1 MAEHLQSTPA
11 TDIPPGPHSSRVAP
25 IQKLIQQWT
34 PLLHPTRSPEEK
46 YQERHKEAQAHFEAA
61 AASACV
67 QSDAARLDALQSCIN
82 QLKGL
87 QAEREANKDDEESKY
102 QELYWEQQEALIL
115 GLLDTVGPEL
125 GDKVCS
131 KWRQRTQ
138 LPVNSSAQSNA
149 LAGSSSEVATNTS
162 YFPPNASPVMQSFR
176 LPNPRPRSS
185 SEVATNTSYFTP
197 NTSPIMQ
204 SFRLPNPRPQSE
216 SVPILPTAETSLN
229 QETHTIGRP
238 SNETQQ
244 SAEAQQKRPANPT
257 QGSLP
262 RPQKRPR
269 SNAPQP
275 RGPLT
280 GDRAIDF
287 DDVYRDGNAATKYI
301 ITEHK
306 GFWYIL
312 ECKKHKLH
320 FMSNN
325 PIHGARRHLTAGT
338 HGNLNVKH
346 DETFRLLGTRVLN
359 CDADKAK
366 LNNLAAQRP
375 TYAQYGRPLS
385 SVSAGSAHSN
395 EGPQTRSTQFLPGI
409 DPQPGE
415 VYTTFWK
422 KTKRFFAILVLPWG
436 SFRQFGWDMNLM
448 DNTELLKKNIPTC
461 YDYDPLTGTAEWTEH
476 YRPGGKYHHRRKYP
490 VMYIDA
496 PVFPWDC
503 AVGWVAVNEFLAYDP
518 NDEGIDHKDKVDE
531 FILRMKDRDR
541 LRNGEE
547 DLGEAEHEDDD
558 LATGDVLDEQQSTEV
573 EQPPLGSC
581 MLSAIEILDDDSDT
595 EEGPGTMPQND
606 DWAEE
611 EPRVQTEP
619 TNQGGPAQPSDAV
632 TALPTTNSAG
642 SETTNQWNGLDRE
655 PTAPNLRPALDANGV
670 LHPTAPNT
678 PTVDNPG
685 IPSSTG
691 PPSREHHNASFPRA
705 PEAVMAPGDPPAAN
719 GQAPLASMIGHAR
732 FENSA
737 PLNLYDYLAPG
748 YTASTTSANVAG
760 NSEAPWMTPAQ
771 AAAEGARDRE
781 IDIRNNAARR
791 SNWRH
796 PFIIDDD

>member
-1 MAEHLQSTPA
+1 MAEQRQSTPA

-25 IQKLIQQWT
+25 IQRLIQQWT
-34 PLLHPTRSPEEK
+34 PLLHPTKSPEEK
-46 YQERHKEAQAHFEAA
+46 FQEKYKLAQARFYE
-61 AASACV
+61 ASALASE
-67 QSDAARLDALQSCIN
+67 QFNTARLDAVQSCIN
-82 QLKGL
+82 QLKAL
-87 QAEREANKDDEESKY
+87 QAEREANKEDEESKY
-102 QELYWEQQEALIL
+102 QQLYWEQQEAL
-115 GLLDTVGPEL
+115 GLAYLDIIGPEM
-125 GDKVCS
+125 GERVFK
-131 KWRQRTQ
+131 KWRQGAQ
-138 LPVNSSAQSNA
+138 LPLNIPAASNA
-149 LAGSSSEVATNTS
+149 LAGSSSEVTTNTS
-162 YFPPNASPVMQSFR
+162 YCTPNASPVMQSFR
-176 LPNPRPRSS
+176 LPNPRP
-185 SEVATNTSYFTP
+185 
-197 NTSPIMQ
+197 
-204 SFRLPNPRPQSE
+204 QSE
-216 SVPILPTAETSLN
+216 TVPILPTAETSLN
-229 QETHTIGRP
+229 QETHTINRP
-238 SNETQQ
+238 SNESQQ
-244 SAEAQQKRPANPT
+244 SAKAQQKRPANPP
-257 QGSLP
+257 QGSLS

-275 RGPLT
+275 QGPLT

-287 DDVYRDGNAATKYI
+287 DDVYRDGNAVTKYI

-338 HGNLNVKH
+338 HGNLNAKY
-346 DETFRLLGTRVLN
+346 DETVRQLGTRVLN

-461 YDYDPLTGTAEWTEH
+461 YDYDPITGTADWTEH

-503 AVGWVAVNEFLAYDP
+503 AIGWVGVNEFRAYDP

-541 LRNGEE
+541 LRNAEE
-547 DLGEAEHEDDD
+547 DSGEA
-558 LATGDVLDEQQSTEV
+558 GKS
-573 EQPPLGSC
+573 
-581 MLSAIEILDDDSDT
+581 IEKL
-595 EEGPGTMPQND
+595 
-606 DWAEE
+606 
-611 EPRVQTEP
+611 
-619 TNQGGPAQPSDAV
+619 
-632 TALPTTNSAG
+632 
-642 SETTNQWNGLDRE
+642 
-655 PTAPNLRPALDANGV
+655 
-670 LHPTAPNT
+670 
-678 PTVDNPG
+678 
-685 IPSSTG
+685 
-691 PPSREHHNASFPRA
+691 
-705 PEAVMAPGDPPAAN
+705 
-719 GQAPLASMIGHAR
+719 
-732 FENSA
+732 
-737 PLNLYDYLAPG
+737 
-748 YTASTTSANVAG
+748 
-760 NSEAPWMTPAQ
+760 
-771 AAAEGARDRE
+771 
-781 IDIRNNAARR
+781 
-791 SNWRH
+791 
-796 PFIIDDD
+796 

>member
-1 MAEHLQSTPA
+1 MAEQLQSTPA
-11 TDIPPGPHSSRVAP
+11 TDIAPGPHSARVAP

-34 PLLHPTRSPEEK
+34 PLLHPTRSPKEK

-82 QLKGL
+82 QLKDL

-162 YFPPNASPVMQSFR
+162 YFTPNASPV
-176 LPNPRPRSS
+176 
-185 SEVATNTSYFTP
+185 
-197 NTSPIMQ
+197 MQ

-229 QETHTIGRP
+229 QETHTISRP

-244 SAEAQQKRPANPT
+244 SAKAQQKRPANPT

-275 RGPLT
+275 QGPLT

-312 ECKKHKLH
+312 ECKKHKPH

-395 EGPQTRSTQFLPGI
+395 EGPQTRSTQFIPGV

-448 DNTELLKKNIPTC
+448 DNTELLKKKIPTC
-461 YDYDPLTGTAEWTEH
+461 YDYDPITGTAEWTEH

-503 AVGWVAVNEFLAYDP
+503 AIGWVAVNEFRAYDP
-518 NDEGIDHKDKVDE
+518 NDEGIAHKDKVDE

-547 DLGEAEHEDDD
+547 DSGEAEHQDVD
-558 LATGDVLDEQQSTEV
+558 LATDNISDEQQGTEV

-581 MLSAIEILDDDSDT
+581 MRLAIEIPDDDSDT
-595 EEGPGTMPQND
+595 EEGSGTMPQYD
-606 DWAEE
+606 DWPEKE
-611 EPRVQTEP
+611 TRVKTKP
-619 TNQGGPAQPSDAV
+619 TNPEAPAQPSDDA
-632 TALPTTNSAG
+632 TAQTTTTSVG
-642 SETTNQWNGLDRE
+642 PETTNQWNVLDHTA
-655 PTAPNLRPALDANGV
+655 TAPNLHPALDANGV
-670 LHPTAPNT
+670 LHLIAPNT

-685 IPSSTG
+685 IPSTSAHLRPTGQMYDHSQSPCTSG
-691 PPSREHHNASFPRA
+691 PPSREHHNAPSPQA

-719 GQAPLASMIGHAR
+719 GQAPLASMIGHAG

-737 PLNLYDYLAPG
+737 PLNLYSYLAPG
-748 YTASTTSANVAG
+748 YTTSTTTTNIAG
-760 NSEAPWMTPAQ
+760 SSEAPWMTHAQ

-796 PFIIDDD
+796 PLVTDDTD